1 MLALHFLTPQAFLL
15 ALVVPLVVFIAWRSG
30 VHMPTDRAWFSLGLR
45 LVVLGLLILAL
56 ASPRIVQRAESLST
70 VFLVDAS
77 DSVTGD
83 QVNAEVDWMRAALK
97 HMDIKD
103 QAGVV
108 VFGANALVEQPMA
121 HLEELPHLSSEP
133 IKNRTD
139 LAGAIR
145 LGLALLPNT
154 AARRMVILSDGN
166 ENIAKAID
174 QAKVA
179 GAAGVQ
185 IDYVPIA
192 KNDDPEVY
200 VKQVQSP
207 ATLREGESFSVSVTV
222 ESNIDTTTKIRLLT
236 DGAVSTEATVQVRK
250 GTNSY
255 IFDHK
260 PLDGGAHSFEAG
272 IEPAED
278 SVSEN
283 NTGFGFTN
291 VSGKP
296 KVLIVE
302 GQAGESAALAKA
314 LESDGTHVEMVNP
327 SGMPSDLPTLRNY
340 DTLILA
346 NVPANAITPPQMRIV
361 KTYVQD
367 LGGGLVVIGGDK
379 SYGTGGYNKTPLE
392 DALPVTSEVAPRRNI
407 PSTAVFFIIE
417 SLESNLGIDI
427 SREAAKASIQA
438 LSPLDEVGVSD
449 GNQETAIP
457 LQKVT
462 NKPDL
467 LAKVDGLQMGDPAS
481 YKTFLDAA
489 HKALLASEAKVKHII
504 LLGDGDATDTYEDQI
519 KSIATDKITVSVVG
533 TNVLP
538 QDLQLLQNVAQWG
551 KGRYYDGNDPF
562 DIPQLL
568 LRETQLVAKP
578 AIVEEKF
585 QPLQTNVSPILNG
598 IDTSKLPALKGYV
611 ATTPKPT
618 AQPIL
623 ASAQGDP
630 ILSEWQYGLG
640 RVVAW
645 TSDTK
650 GQWATDWIAWPDFAK
665 FWTQVVKRTLPGEIE
680 QNLQTTIVAQGDKTQ
695 ITVDSQDADRR
706 LQNFLATKAT
716 IFSPGG
722 ADKSEVPLDQIAPGR
737 YQGSFTADKEGTYLV
752 QVTQANQ
759 QGQVVAAQSKG
770 YVVPYSPEYQVLGTN
785 VNLLQQLAAASGGKA
800 LTDAA
805 QAFSHDLAAAGGA
818 ASIWQYLAAAA
829 LLLFLLDVASRRLRI
844 APSDVVLLYQIL
856 RAKYRG
862 VPQPAAS
869 RLSSRTVSVLE
880 PVANF
885 GDLESPEEVRRRG
898 QARTTAAEPA
908 PEKPPEKREVLASTD
923 ATRSRLFEAKRRAQE
938 KRGR

>member
-1 MLALHFLTPQAFLL
+1 M
-15 ALVVPLVVFIAWRSG
+15 
-30 VHMPTDRAWFSLGLR
+30 
-45 LVVLGLLILAL
+45 
-56 ASPRIVQRAESLST
+56 ES
-70 VFLVDAS
+70 
-77 DSVTGD
+77 
-83 QVNAEVDWMRAALK
+83 
-97 HMDIKD
+97 KD

-108 VFGANALVEQPMA
+108 VFGENALVEEPMS
-121 HLEELPHLSSEP
+121 HLEDLPRVNSQP
-133 IKNRTD
+133 VKTRTN

-145 LGLALLPNT
+145 FGLALLPNT
-154 AARRMVILSDGN
+154 SARRMVILSDGN
-166 ENIAKAID
+166 ENVDKAID
-174 QAKVA
+174 QARLA

-207 ATLREGESFSVSVTV
+207 ATLREGEAFSVSVTV
-222 ESNIDTTTKIRLLT
+222 ESNIDTTARIRLQT
-236 DGAVSTEATVQVRK
+236 DGAVSTEDTVQVRK

-255 IFDHK
+255 VFDHK
-260 PLDGGAHSFEAG
+260 PLDSGAHSFEAT

-278 SVSEN
+278 TVSEN
-283 NTGFGFTN
+283 NQASAFSN

-302 GQAGESAALAKA
+302 GQPSDGAALAKA
-314 LESDGTHVEMVNP
+314 LESDGTHVETVNP
-327 SGMPSDLPTLRNY
+327 SGMPSDLPTLRTY
-340 DTLILA
+340 DTLVLA
-346 NVPANAITPPQMRIV
+346 NVAANAITPAQMRIV

-392 DALPVTSEVAPRRNI
+392 DVLPVTSEVAPRRNV
-407 PSTAVFFIIE
+407 PSTAVFFILE

-449 GNQETAIP
+449 GNQEISIP

-467 LAKVDGLQMGDPAS
+467 LAKVDALQMGDPAS
-481 YKTFLDAA
+481 YKTFFDAA
-489 HKALLASEAKVKHII
+489 HKALLASDAKVKHII
-504 LLGDGDATDTYEDQI
+504 FLGDGDATDSYDEQI
-519 KSIATDKITVSVVG
+519 TAIAADKITVSVVG

-538 QDLQLLQNVAQWG
+538 QDLQLLQNITQLG

-578 AIVEEKF
+578 AIVEENF
-585 QPLQTNVSPILNG
+585 QPLQTNVSPILDG

-650 GQWATDWIAWPDFAK
+650 GQWASDWIAWPEFAK
-665 FWTQVVKRTLPGEIE
+665 FWTQVIKRTLPGEIE
-680 QNLQTTIVAQGDKTQ
+680 QNLQTTIVSQGDKAQ
-695 ITVDSQDADRR
+695 VTVDSQDADRQ
-706 LQNFLATKAT
+706 LQNFLTTKAT
-716 IFSPGG
+716 VFAPGG
-722 ADKSEVPLDQIAPGR
+722 SDKSEVALDQVAPGR
-737 YQGSFTADKEGTYLV
+737 YQGEFPAGQEGAYLV

-759 QGQVVAAQSKG
+759 QGQIVAAQSKG
-770 YVVPYSPEYQVLGTN
+770 YVMPYSPEYQVLGTN
-785 VNLLQQLAAASGGKA
+785 VNLLQQLAAATGGRN
-800 LTDAA
+800 LTDVA
-805 QAFSHDLAAAGGA
+805 QAFNHDLAAAGGA
-818 ASIWQYLAAAA
+818 QSIWQLLAAAA
-829 LLLFLLDVASRRLRI
+829 LVLFLLDVASRRLRL
-844 APSDVVLLYQIL
+844 APSDVVLLWQIL
-856 RAKYRG
+856 RARYQRDT
-862 VPQPAAS
+862 PLAAS
-869 RLSSRTVSVLE
+869 RLRASGVSALA

-885 GDLESPEEVRRRG
+885 GDLASPEQFRRTQG
-898 QARTTAAEPA
+898 ATTHVMPEPETPA
-908 PEKPPEKREVLASTD
+908 PREELMSKD
-923 ATRSRLFEAKRRAQE
+923 ATRNRLFEAKRRAQE
-938 KRGR
+938 KRKA

>member
-1 MLALHFLTPQAFLL
+1 MLALHFLTPEAFALL
-15 ALVVPLVVFIAWRSG
+15 AVVPVVLWIAWKTG
-30 VHMPTDRAWFSLGLR
+30 VHMPRDRAVFSLSLR
-45 LVVLGLLILAL
+45 LAVLGLLIFAL

-70 VFLVDAS
+70 VFLIDAS

-83 QVNAEVDWMRAALK
+83 QVNAEVDWVRGALK
-97 HMDIKD
+97 HIGPKD

-108 VFGANALVEQPMA
+108 VFGQNALVEQPMS
-121 HLEELPHLSSEP
+121 HLEELPRVSSEP
-133 IKNRTD
+133 VKTRTD

-154 AARRMVILSDGN
+154 SARRMVILSDGN
-166 ENIAKAID
+166 ENVGKAAD
-174 QAKVA
+174 QARLV

-185 IDYVPIA
+185 VDYVPIA
-192 KNDDPEVY
+192 KNDQPEVY

-207 ATLREGESFSVSVTV
+207 AILREGERFSVTVTV
-222 ESNIDTTTKIRLLT
+222 ESSIDTSSRIRLLT
-236 DGAVSTEATVQVRK
+236 DGAVSTEDTVQVRR

-260 PLDGGAHSFEAG
+260 PLDGGAHSFEATV
-272 IEPAED
+272 EPAED
-278 SVSEN
+278 TISEN
-283 NTGFGFTN
+283 NQASAFTN

-302 GQAGESAALAKA
+302 GQEGDTAALAHA
-314 LESDGTHVEMVNP
+314 LESDGTHVETVNP

-340 DTLILA
+340 DTLVLA
-346 NVPANAITPPQMRIV
+346 NVPANAITAAQMRIV

-367 LGGGLVVIGGDK
+367 LGGGLVVVGGDK
-379 SYGTGGYNKTPLE
+379 SYGTGGYNRTPLE
-392 DALPVTSEVAPRRNI
+392 DALPVTSDVAPRRNI
-407 PSTAVFFIIE
+407 PSTAVFFILE

-481 YKTFLDAA
+481 YKTFFEAA
-489 HKALLASEAKVKHII
+489 HKSLVASEAKVKHII
-504 LLGDGDATDTYEDQI
+504 LLGDGDATDQYEEQI
-519 KSIATDKITVSVVG
+519 KSIANDKITVSVVG

-538 QDLQLLQNVAQWG
+538 QDLLLLQNIAQWG

-598 IDTSKLPALKGYV
+598 IDTSRLPDLKGYV

-665 FWTQVVKRTLPGEIE
+665 FWTQVIKRTLPGEIE
-680 QNLQTTIVAQGDKTQ
+680 QNLQTTIVSQGDKAQ
-695 ITVDSQDADRR
+695 VTVDSQDADRQ
-706 LQNFLATKAT
+706 LQNFLTTKAT
-716 IFSPGG
+716 VFTPGG
-722 ADKSEVPLDQIAPGR
+722 ADKSEVALDQIAPGR
-737 YQGSFTADKEGTYLV
+737 YQGTFPTDTEGTYLV

-770 YVVPYSPEYQVLGTN
+770 YVMPYSPEYQVLSTN
-785 VNLLQQLAAASGGKA
+785 VNLLQQLAAATGGRN

-805 QAFSHDLAAAGGA
+805 QAFNHDLAAAGGA
-818 ASIWQYLAAAA
+818 QSIWQYLAAAA

-844 APSDVVLLYQIL
+844 APSDLVLLWQIL
-856 RAKYRG
+856 WARYHPTA
-862 VPQPAAS
+862 PLAAS
-869 RLSSRTVSVLE
+869 RLGARTVSALG

-885 GDLESPEEVRRRG
+885 GDPSGPEEFRRARGSDDQTMPAREQPPVR
-898 QARTTAAEPA
+898 E
-908 PEKPPEKREVLASTD
+908 ELMSKD
-923 ATRSRLFEAKRRAQE
+923 ATRNRLFEAKRRAQE
-938 KRGR
+938 KRKP

>member
-1 MLALHFLTPQAFLL
+1 MLALHFLTPQAFALL
-15 ALVVPLVVFIAWRSG
+15 ALVPLVLFIAWKSG
-30 VHMPTDRAWFSLGLR
+30 VHMPKDRAIFSLSLR
-45 LVVLGLLILAL
+45 LAVVSLLVLAI
-56 ASPRIVQRAESLST
+56 ASPRIVQRAETLST
-70 VFLVDAS
+70 VFLIDAS
-77 DSVTGD
+77 DSVAGD
-83 QVNAEVDWMRAALK
+83 QVNAELDWVRGALK
-97 HMDIKD
+97 HIGAKD

-108 VFGANALVEQPMA
+108 VFGQNALVEEPMS
-121 HLEELPHLSSEP
+121 HMEDLPRLNSEP
-133 IKNRTD
+133 VKTRTD
-139 LAGAIR
+139 LGGAIR

-154 AARRMVILSDGN
+154 SARRMVILSDGN
-166 ENIAKAID
+166 ENVNKAID
-174 QAKVA
+174 QARLA

-185 IDYVPIA
+185 IDYVPVA

-200 VKQVQSP
+200 VKQMQSP
-207 ATLREGESFSVSVTV
+207 STLREGEAFSVTVTV
-222 ESNIDTTTKIRLLT
+222 ESNMDTSAKIRLLT
-236 DGAVSTEATVQVRK
+236 DGAVSTEDTVQVRK

-260 PLDGGAHSFEAG
+260 PLDSGAHSFEAS

-278 SVSEN
+278 TVSEN
-283 NTGFGFTN
+283 NQASAFSN

-302 GQAGESAALAKA
+302 GTAGDGAALAKA
-314 LESDGTHVEMVNP
+314 LESEGTHVETVNP
-327 SGMPSDLPTLRNY
+327 SGMPSDLPTLRAY
-340 DTLILA
+340 DTLVLA
-346 NVPANAITPPQMRIV
+346 NVPAPAITAAQMRIV

-392 DALPVTSEVAPRRNI
+392 DVLPVTSEVAPRRNI

-467 LAKVDGLQMGDPAS
+467 LAKVDALQMGDPAS
-481 YKTFLDAA
+481 YKTFFDAA
-489 HKALLASEAKVKHII
+489 HKALLASDAKVKHII
-504 LLGDGDATDTYEDQI
+504 LLGDGDATDTYDDQI
-519 KSIATDKITVSVVG
+519 KSIANDKITVSVVG

-538 QDLQLLQNVAQWG
+538 QDLQLLQNIAQWG

-578 AIVEEKF
+578 AIVEEQF

-598 IDTSKLPALKGYV
+598 IDTSKLPDLKGYV

-650 GQWATDWIAWPDFAK
+650 GQWATDWIAWPQFAT
-665 FWTQVVKRTLPGEIE
+665 FWTQVIKRTLPGEIE
-680 QNLQTTIVAQGDKTQ
+680 QNLQTTIVAQGDKAQ
-695 ITVDSQDADRR
+695 VTVDSQDADRQ
-706 LQNFLATKAT
+706 LQNFLTTKAT
-716 IFSPGG
+716 IFAPGG
-722 ADKSEVPLDQIAPGR
+722 ADKSEVNLDQIAPGR
-737 YQGSFTADKEGTYLV
+737 YQGDFPANQEGTYLV
-752 QVTQANQ
+752 QVTQANP

-770 YVVPYSPEYQVLGTN
+770 YVMPYSPEYQVLGTN
-785 VNLLQQLAAASGGKA
+785 VNLLQQIAAATGGRD
-800 LTDAA
+800 LLDVS
-805 QAFSHDLAAAGGA
+805 QAFNHDLAAAGGA
-818 ASIWQYLAAAA
+818 QAIWQYLAAAA
-829 LLLFLLDVASRRLRI
+829 LLLFLLDVASRRLRL
-844 APSDVVLLYQIL
+844 APSDLVLLWQIL
-856 RAKYRG
+856 RARWQKA
-862 VPQPAAS
+862 VPIHSS
-869 RLSSRTVSVLE
+869 RLSTRTVSVLE

-885 GDLESPEEVRRRG
+885 GDLASPEQFKATPSAVRPAMPEPERPVPREELMSKDA
-898 QARTTAAEPA
+898 ARN
-908 PEKPPEKREVLASTD
+908 
-923 ATRSRLFEAKRRAQE
+923 RLFEAKRRAQE
-938 KRGR
+938 RRRA